1 MSQAWVKPYRDVIN
15 TQYKLDEAGKQ
26 EFDAYF
32 ARVEAFAAT
41 CSDQAAFTTQ
51 YTQSPLYQEYTQL
64 MQKYQKQVVTPDGRT
79 VGEATA
85 NAGKIKPGNMA
96 AECAKSMARQEVNS
110 AVRQVLPDEVNQ
122 LRGAGLRSIP
132 VIGSIIQLL
141 DSIKWFRN
149 LFGRR

>member
-1 MSQAWVKPYRDVIN
+1 MS
-15 TQYKLDEAGKQ
+15 TTTKQ
-26 EFDAYF
+26 CLGAFLISSA
-32 ARVEAFAAT
+32 VFAAT

-141 DSIKWFRN
+141 DNIKWFRN